1 MEGCYFNFEK
11 LDNYQHGIHDYFKFL
26 KFGFARATDQL
37 SYSIRRNLISRDEA
51 IKKLKTLEGKF
62 PKSYMGKSLEE
73 ILNKIGMDKSNFKS
87 ICDKFTNKKIFK
99 CDQGGNLIKDDNN
112 NLILKDK

>member
-1 MEGCYFNFEK
+1 
-11 LDNYQHGIHDYFKFL
+11 
-26 KFGFARATDQL
+26 
-37 SYSIRRNLISRDEA
+37 
-51 IKKLKTLEGKF
+51 
-62 PKSYMGKSLEE
+62 MGKSLEE